1 MKNKRNVR
9 ITSEDS
15 MLDSLLKSSPPKTW
29 YKRKPIT
36 PITHRVRDVLKR
48 LIDILLGILILI
60 PSLPLLAVCGV
71 AIKLESAG
79 PVFFTQE
86 RNGKGGRRFK
96 VLKLRTMVK
105 DATAMKEKLRHL
117 STRSY
122 PDFKIPTDKDPRI
135 TKVGR
140 FLRKTSLD
148 ELPQLFN
155 VIKGDMSLV
164 GPRPT
169 STSSS
174 TYDLWQTAI
183 LETKPG
189 ITGLAQISG
198 RSRLDFNDRI
208 RLDIAY
214 ARNPSLRLYL
224 RILLRTPLCI
234 VKMDGA
240 E

>member
-1 MKNKRNVR
+1 MLNNADN
-9 ITSEDS
+9 TSIISEAPILN
-15 MLDSLLKSSPPKTW
+15 MLLDCSASKAW
-29 YKRKPIT
+29 FERK
-36 PITHRVRDVLKR
+36 PITHRVGYLRLKR
-48 LIDILLGILILI
+48 LLDIVLGILLLIAILPVVVI
-60 PSLPLLAVCGV
+60 CGV
-71 AIKLESAG
+71 AIKLESPG
-79 PVFFTQE
+79 PIFFTQK

-96 VLKLRTMVK
+96 AFKLRTMVK
-105 DATAMKEKLRHL
+105 NAASMKEQLRHL

-135 TKVGR
+135 TKLGR
-140 FLRKTSLD
+140 FLRKASLD
-148 ELPQLFN
+148 ELPQIIN

-169 STSSS
+169 SCSAS
-174 TYDLWQTAI
+174 TYDLWQTAM

-198 RSRLDFNDRI
+198 RSNLDFNERI

-214 ARNPSLRLYL
+214 VRNESLWLDI
-224 RILLRTPLCI
+224 RILLRTPLYLI
-234 VKMDGA
+234 KMEGA

>member
-1 MKNKRNVR
+1 MKNNR
-9 ITSEDS
+9 IVKSTSEAP
-15 MLDSLLKSSPPKTW
+15 MLDSLLNISSPKTW

-36 PITHRVRDVLKR
+36 PITHRVRHLLKR
-48 LIDILLGILILI
+48 LIDIVLGILILI
-60 PSLPLLAVCGV
+60 PSLPVLAMCGV
-71 AIKLESAG
+71 AIKLESPG
-79 PVFFTQE
+79 PMFFTQE

-105 DATAMKEKLRHL
+105 DAASMKEELRHL

-122 PDFKIPTDKDPRI
+122 PDFKIPTAKDPRI

-183 LETKPG
+183 LEAKPG

-198 RSRLDFNDRI
+198 RSNLDFDERV

-234 VKMDGA
+234 LKRDGA

>member
-1 MKNKRNVR
+1 MRKNNRNVELA
-9 ITSEDS
+9 SEALIFDTL
-15 MLDSLLKSSPPKTW
+15 LDISASRTW
-29 YKRKPIT
+29 YARKSI
-36 PITHRVRDVLKR
+36 IHRVDYLRLKR
-48 LIDILLGILILI
+48 LMDIVLGVLLVI
-60 PSLPLLAVCGV
+60 PALPVLAVCAV
-71 AIKLESAG
+71 AIKLETRGSI
-79 PVFFTQE
+79 FFVQE
-86 RNGKGGRRFK
+86 RNGKGGRPFK
-96 VLKLRTMVK
+96 VFKMTTMVEG
-105 DATAMKEKLRHL
+105 AASMKEHLRHL

-122 PDFKIPTDKDPRI
+122 PDFKIPADKDPRI

-140 FLRKTSLD
+140 YLRKLSID

-169 STSSS
+169 SCRAS

-198 RSRLDFNDRI
+198 RSDLDFNDRI
-208 RLDIAY
+208 RFDIAY
-214 ARNPSLRLYL
+214 VRNQSLWLDI
-224 RILLRTPLCI
+224 RILLRTPLYVI
-234 VKMDGA
+234 KMEGA